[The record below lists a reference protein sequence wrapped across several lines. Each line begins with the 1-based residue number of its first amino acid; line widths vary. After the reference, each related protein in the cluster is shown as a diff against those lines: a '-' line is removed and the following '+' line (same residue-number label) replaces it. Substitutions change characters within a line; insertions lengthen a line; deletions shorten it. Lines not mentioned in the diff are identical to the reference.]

1 MVRGWHTQRPS
12 DRDGRASADTEA
24 PRDLQGRPCPPLRCP
39 HGLLPSAST
48 RPFVTP
54 NTRPRI
60 GVVNGGS
67 PHRLAGSTL
76 SVTWPCLTEPC
87 VELRLWEPRVF
98 GLLRGLAP
106 RAFTPPARSRPPR
119 AHAPRAPTPCVHA
132 PRAFTPPA
140 RPLRVHAPP
149 RVHAPLRV
157 HAPRAFTPPRAH
169 ALCSRPP
176 RVHVFVSPHH
186 LGAGAG
192 RVWDCGDV
200 GHWGPASEGW
210 ECEGL
215 AIAEEKTEAG
225 GKAQ

>member
-140 RPLRVHAPP
+140 RPLRVHAPRAPPARSRPP
-149 RVHAPLRV
+149 RVHAPCAFTPPARSRPRAPTPCV
-157 HAPRAFTPPRAH
+157 HAPRAFTSSFPRTIWGRGRGGFGTAEMW
-169 ALCSRPP
+169 
-176 RVHVFVSPHH
+176 VTGDPHQKD
-186 LGAGAG
+186 GS
-192 RVWDCGDV
+192 V
-200 GHWGPASEGW
+200 
-210 ECEGL
+210 
-215 AIAEEKTEAG
+215 
-225 GKAQ
+225 KAWL